1 MTHNIGAIDRFLRI
15 AIGLG
20 LAALVVAGTI
30 TPWAL
35 LVSGVLIATAL
46 MRFCPAYR
54 ILGLRTCRAS
64 E

>member
-1 MTHNIGAIDRFLRI
+1 MTHNIGSIDRWLRI
-15 AIGLG
+15 AIGIG
-20 LAALVVAGTI
+20 LAALVFAGSI

-35 LVSGVLIATAL
+35 LVSAVLITTAL

-54 ILGLRTCRAS
+54 ILGLRTCRAG

>member
-1 MTHNIGAIDRFLRI
+1 MTHNIGSVDRLLRI

-20 LAALVVAGTI
+20 LAALVIAGAI

-35 LVSGVLIATAL
+35 LVSVVLIATAL

-54 ILGLRTCRAS
+54 ILGLRTCRAG

>member
-1 MTHNIGAIDRFLRI
+1 MTHNIGSIDRFLRI